1 MSQIDPTPNNE
12 SSSSSS
18 AAYQR
23 KRIGP
28 RAAMLSGFSALLILM
43 SILAFDSIRALRE
56 LEAANSQVRQGY
68 LSRERSLRKIRV
80 GIYESGNLLRE
91 YSLSDSSAG
100 TRQSYR
106 EQLHDTRDHANTAI
120 ETSRS
125 QSPPELQ
132 EPLRKLAT
140 ELESYW
146 IAVDRTLSDEAH
158 KSDKALLHRSAL
170 AQRAAVLAITSEV
183 SDVNEL
189 ELRQAER
196 EISEVFARSRGR
208 LQNFTALAI
217 GIGLLLAIFSTL
229 YLSRLEN
236 RAQEKYLESL
246 SHQRELKELSKRLV
260 EAQEDERR
268 AISRDLHDQIAQALG
283 ALLITVQD
291 LIDYP
296 QGFNSSRDGLQKI
309 KLLAED
315 SISKVRNMALLL
327 RPSMLDDL
335 GLVAALEWQARE
347 VSKRNSL
354 VVEVI
359 APHLD
364 DNLAEE
370 YKTCIYRVVQEALN
384 NCTAHARAS
393 HVRVFLEENTKRC
406 VLSISDDGVGFDPSR
421 KRGMGLL
428 GMHER
433 VARLDG
439 TFVMDSAPG
448 KGTSIR
454 VELPLARS
462 RQTTGQPL

>member
-28 RAAMLSGFSALLILM
+28 RAAMISGFSALLILM

-140 ELESYW
+140 ELQSYW
-146 IAVDRTLSDEAH
+146 VAADHTMSEGVH
-158 KSDKALLHRSAL
+158 KNNQLPLHRAAL
-170 AQRAAVLAITSEV
+170 AQRAVALTITSEV
-183 SDVNEL
+183 SDVNEI
-189 ELRQAER
+189 ELHLANL
-196 EISEVFARSRGR
+196 EISNLFARSRHR
-208 LQNFTALAI
+208 LQNFTALAV
-217 GIGLLLAIFSTL
+217 GVGLLLAISSII
-229 YLSRLEN
+229 YISRLEN
-236 RAQEKYLESL
+236 RAQEKYLESIRYQ
-246 SHQRELKELSKRLV
+246 SELKELSKRLV
-260 EAQEDERR
+260 DAQEDERR
-268 AISRDLHDQIAQALG
+268 AISRELHDQIAQSLTAV
-283 ALLITVQD
+283 LINLQD
-291 LIDYP
+291 LIDNP
-296 QGFNSSRDGLQKI
+296 QTLDSAGNGLQKI
-309 KLLAED
+309 RLLAED
-315 SISKVRNMALLL
+315 CVNKVRNMALLL

-335 GLVAALEWQARE
+335 GLVAALEWQGRE
-347 VSKRNSL
+347 VSKRTGL
-354 VVEVI
+354 IVEVVD
-359 APHLD
+359 HHFNDTLS
-364 DNLAEE
+364 EE
-370 YKTCIYRVVQEALN
+370 CKTCIYRVVQEALH
-384 NCTAHARAS
+384 NCEAHASAS
-393 HVRVFLEENTKRC
+393 RVRVLLEEDSKYC
-406 VLSISDDGVGFDPSR
+406 VLSIDDDGVGFHSGR
-421 KRGMGLL
+421 TRGMGLL

-433 VARLDG
+433 VAQLGG
-439 TFVMDSAPG
+439 TLVVDSTPG
-448 KGTSIR
+448 RGTVIR

-462 RQTTGQPL
+462 RESESHVA